1 MSRQD
6 RLLSILDSGRRL
18 CDDCLSDISGV
29 KPRQSVRQTCS
40 SLRDSGLIT
49 RVTESCE
56 ACNRMKI
63 TNAKVTQA
71 IRPHSAVQPPSLVV
85 TDESVSGDNSL
96 LVADRP
102 WSWEGN
108 AQNNIVRFPKTPN
121 VAVVPEAAWG
131 NCMARIVINY
141 DPEDIFL
148 VSCVAT
154 KSSHPCEAR
163 DMYTSTWFK
172 KARRH
177 VEEVGLDWFVL
188 SARYGLIHPN
198 EQIEPYELTLN
209 TMPIRERK
217 AWANRV
223 FQQIKDE
230 IPGRKKFVFLAG
242 ARYREFLL
250 PLLEADGAQ
259 ARVPMIGLT
268 QGRQM
273 EWFDT
278 HQAHVQA

>member
-1 MSRQD
+1 MRPSFIVPD
-6 RLLSILDSGRRL
+6 A
-18 CDDCLSDISGV
+18 
-29 KPRQSVRQTCS
+29 SV
-40 SLRDSGLIT
+40 
-49 RVTESCE
+49 
-56 ACNRMKI
+56 
-63 TNAKVTQA
+63 
-71 IRPHSAVQPPSLVV
+71 P
-85 TDESVSGDNSL
+85 GDNSL
-96 LVADRP
+96 LMADRP
-102 WSWEGN
+102 WYWKEN
-108 AQNNIVRFPKTPN
+108 AQNKIVRFPKASSN
-121 VAVVPEAAWG
+121 SAFVSEAAWG
-131 NCMARIVINY
+131 NRMARIVINY

-177 VEEVGLDWFVL
+177 VEEAGLDWFVL
-188 SARYGLIHPN
+188 SAKYGLIHPDK
-198 EQIEPYELTLN
+198 QIEPYELTLN

-230 IPGRKKFVFLAG
+230 IPGQKKFVFLAG

-250 PLLEADGAQ
+250 PLLEGDGAQ